1 MQELGQHVANM
12 ENQIEK
18 MHWVKKIAH
27 EVDSTEETVLEII
40 ASFKERNPYR
50 HEEKN
55 EVASADNS
63 FAERSDMVRDKLVG
77 LIISDKE
84 IWQWCAQEYA
94 NESHVAGDPFLKM
107 LFAAGVKND
116 YILEQFL
123 FSIEDEALRGKLA
136 KLAFDGKYQ
145 FENGELATESSS
157 EEIRE
162 QVRQYMAQF
171 IKELQKRKLRSIIR
185 DIKKAEQSGDKGL
198 LGELMSE
205 FTKLSQELT

>member
-1 MQELGQHVANM
+1 M

-27 EVDSTEETVLEII
+27 EIDSTEETVLEII
-40 ASFKERNPYR
+40 TSLKERNPYR

-55 EVASADNS
+55 EVATADNS
-63 FAERSDMVRDKLVG
+63 FAQRSDIVRDKLVG
-77 LIISDKE
+77 LIIGDKE

-94 NESHVAGDPFLKM
+94 EESYVAEDPFLKM
-107 LFAAGVKND
+107 LFAAGGKNNYD
-116 YILEQFL
+116 LEQLL
-123 FSIEDEALRGKLA
+123 FSIEEEALRSKLA
-136 KLAFDGKYQ
+136 KLAFEGKYQ